1 MISLSEILIDPYY
14 RTIEGLIV
22 LIEKEWLSFG
32 HQFAIRNGLYLKE
45 PSEDQRAPI
54 FLQWLDCLHQLIS
67 QFPNAFEFNLEL
79 LLFLALNY
87 NTNLY
92 GTFLYNCEMER
103 FEKDAKNK
111 TVSIW
116 TDIYSKIDKFRNPY
130 FKGINSYGILTPN
143 YAPFKMRFWEE
154 FFLKWN
160 NSIED
165 TKLHFSDQDGKLS
178 NTLSIKSAYNFYQI
192 NKIQTNLKEE
202 IISNKIDDILRVLLD
217 VYEKTK
223 DESIFD
229 SFEETTKFYLSNL
242 NSK

>member
-1 MISLSEILIDPYY
+1 MVAVSL
-14 RTIEGLIV
+14 
-22 LIEKEWLSFG
+22 
-32 HQFAIRNGLYLKE
+32 AIRNGLYSKE

-92 GTFLYNCEMER
+92 GTFIYNCEMER

-116 TDIYSKIDKFRNPY
+116 TDIYARIDKYRNPY
-130 FKGINSYGILTPN
+130 FKGINTYGILTPN
-143 YAPFKMRFWEE
+143 YAPYKMRFWEE

-165 TKLHFSDQDGKLS
+165 TKLNYSDQEGKLS
-178 NTLSIKSAYNFYQI
+178 NPLCINSAYNFYQI

-202 IISNKIDDILRVLLD
+202 ITSNKIEDILRVLVD
-217 VYEKTK
+217 VCDKTK
-223 DESIFD
+223 DETIFE
-229 SFEETTKFYLSNL
+229 SFDETTKFYLSNL
-242 NSK
+242 KSK